1 MEVDKSSGDPEIG
14 FTVAPSSHVQ
24 VHGLDL
30 LELQQS
36 LIYFSA
42 LPQHEN

>member
-1 MEVDKSSGDPEIG
+1 MEADRSLEDEIC
-14 FTVAPSSHVQ
+14 FALALSSHVQ

-42 LPQHEN
+42 FPQDEN